1 MQLFL
6 EIIVQTV
13 FHGLGTVVKKLF
25 GRRPSASG
33 ISEIWIG
40 ASILA
45 ATLVVVIA
53 VVR

>member
-1 MQLFL
+1 MQLIF

-13 FHGLGTVVKKLF
+13 VQGLGTMVKKLF
-25 GRRPSASG
+25 GGRPSASG

-40 ASILA
+40 ASILT

-53 VVR
+53 AVR